1 MVKKISQMKSKSTFS
16 SIIGAVYIIL
26 SVLLL
31 LCLAPMPY
39 GYYQLVRFIAMTVFG
54 VMAWLFY
61 ATRNTPGLCAPE
73 EQKGYIKDDSTT
85 ILSKVSMAIVFGA
98 LALLFQPFLKISLGR
113 TIWNIIDIAVVVL
126 LIWFWCQYFRG
137 NRNKIIRKE

>member
-1 MVKKISQMKSKSTFS
+1 
-16 SIIGAVYIIL
+16 
-26 SVLLL
+26 
-31 LCLAPMPY
+31 MPY

>member
-39 GYYQLVRFIAMTVFG
+39 GYYQLVRFITMTVFG
-54 VMAWLFY
+54 VLAWLFY

-98 LALLFQPFLKISLGR
+98 LALLFQPFLIITLGR
-113 TIWNIIDIAVVVL
+113 IVWNVVDVIVAGMLIIMWLNLRISD
-126 LIWFWCQYFRG
+126 
-137 NRNKIIRKE
+137 K

>member
-1 MVKKISQMKSKSTFS
+1 MKSKSTFS

-54 VMAWLFY
+54 VLAWLFY

-85 ILSKVSMAIVFGA
+85 ILSKVSMAIVWGA
-98 LALLFQPFLKISLGR
+98 LALLFQPFFKIALGR
-113 TIWNIIDIAVVVL
+113 IAWNVVDVIVAGMIIIL
-126 LIWFWCQYFRG
+126 WLNLRMS
-137 NRNKIIRKE
+137 NK

>member
-1 MVKKISQMKSKSTFS
+1 MKSKSTFS

-98 LALLFQPFLKISLGR
+98 LALLFQPFLKITLGR
-113 TIWNIIDIAVVVL
+113 IVWNVVDVIVAGMLIIMWLNLRISD
-126 LIWFWCQYFRG
+126 
-137 NRNKIIRKE
+137 K

>member
-1 MVKKISQMKSKSTFS
+1 MKSKSTFS

-54 VMAWLFY
+54 VLAWLFY

-98 LALLFQPFLKISLGR
+98 LALLFQPFLKITLGR
-113 TIWNIIDIAVVVL
+113 IVWNVVDVIVAGMLIIMWLNLRISD
-126 LIWFWCQYFRG
+126 
-137 NRNKIIRKE
+137 K

>member
-1 MVKKISQMKSKSTFS
+1 MKSKSTFS
-16 SIIGAVYIIL
+16 NIIGAVYIIL

-54 VMAWLFY
+54 VLAWLFY
-61 ATRNTPGLCAPE
+61 TTRNTPGLCAPE
-73 EQKGYIKDDSTT
+73 EQKEHIKDDSTT

-98 LALLFQPFLKISLGR
+98 LALLFQPFLKITLGR
-113 TIWNIIDIAVVVL
+113 IVWNVVDVIVAGMLIIMWLNLRISD
-126 LIWFWCQYFRG
+126 
-137 NRNKIIRKE
+137 K

>member
-54 VMAWLFY
+54 VLAWLFY

-73 EQKGYIKDDSTT
+73 EQKEHIKDDSTT

-98 LALLFQPFLKISLGR
+98 LALLFQPFLKITLGR
-113 TIWNIIDIAVVVL
+113 IVWNVVDVIVAGMLIIMWLNLRISD
-126 LIWFWCQYFRG
+126 
-137 NRNKIIRKE
+137 K

>member
-39 GYYQLVRFIAMTVFG
+39 GYYQLVRFITMTVFG
-54 VMAWLFY
+54 VLAWLFY

-98 LALLFQPFLKISLGR
+98 LALLFQPCLKITLGR
-113 TIWNIIDIAVVVL
+113 IVWNVVDVIVAGMLIIMWLNLRISD
-126 LIWFWCQYFRG
+126 
-137 NRNKIIRKE
+137 K

>member
-1 MVKKISQMKSKSTFS
+1 MKSKSTFS

-54 VMAWLFY
+54 VLAWLFY
-61 ATRNTPGLCAPE
+61 TTRNTPGLCAPE
-73 EQKGYIKDDSTT
+73 EQKEHIKDDSTT
-85 ILSKVSMAIVFGA
+85 ILSKVSMAIVWGA
-98 LALLFQPFLKISLGR
+98 LALLFQPFFKIALGR
-113 TIWNIIDIAVVVL
+113 IAWNVVDVIVAGMLIILWLNLRIS
-126 LIWFWCQYFRG
+126 
-137 NRNKIIRKE
+137 NK

>member
-1 MVKKISQMKSKSTFS
+1 MKSKSTFS

-54 VMAWLFY
+54 VMAWL
-61 ATRNTPGLCAPE
+61 L
-73 EQKGYIKDDSTT
+73 GYIKDDSTT